1 LKSTTKPN
9 LVMKTILILVALVA
23 MLTIQSNAQT
33 IQPRQAIN
41 ITISNVPP
49 EDKATVT
56 NTYPVSQNGM
66 INMPHIGQVRAA
78 GLLPEQLQASLEAR
92 YRSAEIY
99 RNPTI
104 QVIASDI
111 DTLVSQVIY
120 MAGDIGNK
128 GPVKYVNGITL
139 HQAIQAAGGASE
151 FGSMRRVKLYRDG
164 KNQTYDLTK
173 DQFRGIPLQPNDTVE
188 IMRKNLFGW

>member
-1 LKSTTKPN
+1 
-9 LVMKTILILVALVA
+9 MKTILILVALVA